1 MRIFFILLYCSITL
15 ISTKGALADSIKWTF
30 SNNNRMGG
38 INSAP
43 AIGPTGTIYIGS
55 KDGKLYAID
64 PVNPVIEKWIFP
76 AKGDVISIDSSP
88 AIGPDGAIYFGA
100 DDDRMYALNPDGS
113 CRWLNNNGSCGY
125 LTEGDIDSSPAIGL
139 DGTIYFGS
147 DDNRLYAL
155 NPDGSCRWLNNNGS
169 CGFLTQSNIDSS
181 PAISTEGIIYFGTD
195 DGTFYAITSD
205 GECVWKSPDDSCGFS
220 TGGAIKSSPSIGQD
234 GTIYFGS
241 DDNKFYALK
250 PDGSCKW
257 ITDDGSCKVFLA
269 GGSIKTAPA
278 IDVDG
283 TIYIGS
289 NDGNLYAINS
299 DNGTEKWR
307 TTFDSSPVESSP
319 VISNDGTIYFG
330 SLDGYLY
337 AVDPNTSGSQLW
349 SQPLNRPIRSAPTIA
364 PDGTIYV
371 GYFQGNTQ
379 FNSGRVFAI
388 NPTRRQKKWSFPGNA
403 GVDSIPV
410 VGQDGTIYFGSDD
423 TNLYA
428 VNSDGSEK
436 WIYTGADSQINSPP
450 VINSNVI
457 YFGSDNGTFFA
468 VEDRDSQ
475 GKKKWTFQTMG
486 SIDSSAA
493 ISSNGTIYFGSDD
506 GTMYAVT
513 SDGECAWENLDNS
526 CGFFTNG
533 SINSTPAIDNDEN
546 MIYFGSDDGRF
557 YGVDSEGNCQLFD
570 DSDNSCGL
578 LIGGKLDS
586 SPNISINDREEE
598 IIYFGSSNGNLYRF
612 NADTNILT
620 DIFSLGHGNEVFS
633 PKIGKD
639 GAIYFLSEDGKIYS
653 IFSDGRQKWD
663 IPFETGVNFST
674 SKDHFPTIGIHNVVY
689 ISSEDGKLYAIDA
702 DSGTEKW
709 VFSDSQG
716 NSITPSIVG
725 SDGTIY
731 IGSSNNFDSEILYAV
746 FPSQQGPWPTFLG
759 NFRHT
764 SEDTRNSPIISRT
777 ELFSSGFNEE
787 RPNWVWRSAPSGI
800 GGWFSYKA
808 INDNTPTWNWETKGV
823 ESGFFRFML
832 NGVLVN
838 DIQFPMPITSYAPTV
853 ELMDGGHIF
862 SVQECS
868 NQIANQCEE
877 GKWTNSS
884 WLAAWV
890 DTRPPLSI
898 TTVRRTE
905 TDATI
910 ELLCDDGASGT
921 GCDQSFYSIDG
932 GINFIEVVGSFSL
945 PINTSPDQIRYY
957 SIDVAGNQ
965 ESPLTLEGDFTV
977 LELENYFPSTNLSP
991 EAGLIITGRL
1001 TRLPPSTNVDLSN
1014 LSITL
1019 TIAPPGV
1026 TPDQCTQPT
1035 NDCTVSEVVTDFLG
1049 RFRFEF
1055 PQPSLFDR
1063 TGAYTLQA
1071 RFDGTVLLSASNAE
1085 VSSVLVGASAGYA
1098 VIVQGRLGN
1107 DSFDLA
1113 AHNKTTNRIYDA
1125 LRARGFAD
1133 DNIYY
1138 FNYNTTQ
1145 AGVDELPRKERIRW
1159 AIERWVVEQR
1169 NIAAVPAPFYLIMV
1183 DHGTPAID
1191 GGAPASFHVDTDEVI
1206 TSMELNDWLSTLESE
1221 LQSVGVQNERVV
1233 ILGACY
1239 SGGFID
1245 ELSANGRII
1254 ITSAAADEESYKG
1267 PEEIEADGTVIRSG
1281 EFFLEELFHKLRE
1294 GETLT
1299 QAFAAATEETELFT
1313 RRDDNL
1319 LDPSSPYRDNA
1330 VQHPLLDDN
1339 GDGEGSNIL
1348 VAGGDGTRARGLR
1361 LGVGVTPTTNASKQA
1376 YISQVTPPI
1385 SLVGNEDAATLFAKV
1400 QNNWRSG
1407 TPWVE
1412 VRKPT
1417 LQLNPRGTSSIQLD
1431 NSLQRFPLQTD
1442 ERSNTASA
1450 HWQETLKGVFTE
1462 PGRYDVIYFTR
1473 DSFTGAVSPVQRSVI
1488 YKRLSNT
1495 SPPEPFNLI
1504 SPSSGLVTLPAI
1516 FNWEPTRDANDGPI
1530 EYYLSMARDVNF
1542 TQPVYRSPPLT
1553 CSAFVVPRDQSSVLL
1568 RPGESFYWVVE
1579 AHGTGGGPVFSNKFK
1594 ITIADA
1600 NPIDAIVQGLVVS
1613 RQNQLQ
1619 PLSGA
1624 NINANL
1630 SIDPSSIIRSL
1641 GDGCYMVRLRQRGTA
1656 EFTSTK
1662 GGYCPESEFV
1672 GIVGQGEIINLNF
1685 EMMPVLLN
1693 NCQINNNSLPFFDNF
1708 E

>member
-1 MRIFFILLYCSITL
+1 MKKHYVINIISFLLLGWSSYSL
-15 ISTKGALADSIKWTF
+15 GESKDDEARLSTTP
-30 SNNNRMGG
+30 
-38 INSAP
+38 INSSV
-43 AIGPTGTIYIGS
+43 AIGPNGIIYVGS
-55 KDGKLYAID
+55 TDGKLYAL
-64 PVNPVIEKWIFP
+64 NPKNLSEIKWIFP
-76 AKGDVISIDSSP
+76 RNGTVISIDSSP
-88 AIGPDGAIYFGA
+88 AIGPDGTIYFGA
-100 DDDRMYALNPDGS
+100 DDHRFYALYPDGS
-113 CRWLNNNGSCGY
+113 CRWFHDDGLCGI
-125 LTEGDIDSSPAIGL
+125 LTGGDIDSSPAIDS
-139 DGTIYFGS
+139 DGTVYFGSDDHSLYAIKADGTCKWSTCGFATNGSIDSSPALGPDGAIYFGS

-155 NPDGSCRWLNNNGS
+155 NPDGSCRWFGDDGS
-169 CGFLTQSNIDSS
+169 CGILTGGDIDSS
-181 PAISTEGIIYFGTD
+181 PAISQDGILYVGSDDKRFYAIDTDNGDVKWSYPTDDLISSSPAIAANGTVYIGSGDSILYSFAPDSNIPKWIFTEAGSGIRSSPVIDSYGTVYFGSEDGRLYAVTADNGCKWSQLSNRCGLPLGGSLTAPPTISPDGTIYIGSDEGYIYAIDPNGSCRWPDPNGSDSCGFKPGGQAGDIIQSKPAISDDGTIFVGSFDNKIYAITPDMECAWPDGNLCGFLTGGNITSSPALSEDRKTVYAGSNDGRLYAIDSTTGECVWPDGNLCGFLTGERIDSSPTVDRNNIIYVGSDDNKLYAIFPDGTKKWDTGNIIGGDIDSSPVVGPDGSIYVGADDNKLYAIFPDNGTKKWDTGGKISGLVTAAPTIGEDGSIYVGAADGNFYAFRPDDGSCKWTNCSFSTDGERINSTAAIGTDDTIYFGTLNNKL
-195 DGTFYAITSD
+195 YALDT
-205 GECVWKSPDDSCGFS
+205 S
-220 TGGAIKSSPSIGQD
+220 TGIEKWNTENIVGGPINSSPTIGTD

-241 DDNKFYALK
+241 DDYFFYAIN
-250 PDGSCKW
+250 PDGSLKW
-257 ITDDGSCKVFLA
+257 RYEGEGKMYSPTISDSDGVIYV
-269 GGSIKTAPA
+269 GS
-278 IDVDG
+278 
-283 TIYIGS
+283 
-289 NDGNLYAINS
+289 S
-299 DNGTEKWR
+299 DNR
-307 TTFDSSPVESSP
+307 VYSFFPDSYPGNWLSFRHDTRNTGLSFSYSP
-319 VISNDGTIYFG
+319 VIS
-330 SLDGYLY
+330 SE
-337 AVDPNTSGSQLW
+337 
-349 SQPLNRPIRSAPTIA
+349 
-364 PDGTIYV
+364 
-371 GYFQGNTQ
+371 
-379 FNSGRVFAI
+379 
-388 NPTRRQKKWSFPGNA
+388 
-403 GVDSIPV
+403 SIP
-410 VGQDGTIYFGSDD
+410 
-423 TNLYA
+423 N
-428 VNSDGSEK
+428 
-436 WIYTGADSQINSPP
+436 
-450 VINSNVI
+450 
-457 YFGSDNGTFFA
+457 
-468 VEDRDSQ
+468 
-475 GKKKWTFQTMG
+475 
-486 SIDSSAA
+486 
-493 ISSNGTIYFGSDD
+493 
-506 GTMYAVT
+506 
-513 SDGECAWENLDNS
+513 
-526 CGFFTNG
+526 
-533 SINSTPAIDNDEN
+533 
-546 MIYFGSDDGRF
+546 
-557 YGVDSEGNCQLFD
+557 
-570 DSDNSCGL
+570 
-578 LIGGKLDS
+578 
-586 SPNISINDREEE
+586 
-598 IIYFGSSNGNLYRF
+598 NGNLLWTSHPIDKTWSQY
-612 NADTNILT
+612 AITN
-620 DIFSLGHGNEVFS
+620 
-633 PKIGKD
+633 
-639 GAIYFLSEDGKIYS
+639 
-653 IFSDGRQKWD
+653 
-663 IPFETGVNFST
+663 T
-674 SKDHFPTIGIHNVVY
+674 SKPILGWMPHSNPSSVFRYQLNTI
-689 ISSEDGKLYAIDA
+689 
-702 DSGTEKW
+702 
-709 VFSDSQG
+709 
-716 NSITPSIVG
+716 
-725 SDGTIY
+725 
-731 IGSSNNFDSEILYAV
+731 
-746 FPSQQGPWPTFLG
+746 
-759 NFRHT
+759 
-764 SEDTRNSPIISRT
+764 
-777 ELFSSGFNEE
+777 
-787 RPNWVWRSAPSGI
+787 
-800 GGWFSYKA
+800 
-808 INDNTPTWNWETKGV
+808 
-823 ESGFFRFML
+823 
-832 NGVLVN
+832 
-838 DIQFPMPITSYAPTV
+838 
-853 ELMDGGHIF
+853 
-862 SVQECS
+862 
-868 NQIANQCEE
+868 E
-877 GKWTNSS
+877 GNSS
-884 WLAAWV
+884 WIETQSTSFTPSTNLANGGYLFSLEECLNPMINACPENSWSNASWLAIWI
-890 DTRPPLSI
+890 DRNAPH
-898 TTVRRTE
+898 TTSNIDEVIGTHYF
-905 TDATI
+905 I
-910 ELLCDDGASGT
+910 ELNCNDDIGSGCIET
-921 GCDQSFYSIDG
+921 FYSIDG
-932 GINFIEVVGSFSL
+932 GRSYTPYVEPFSV
-945 PINTSPDQIRYY
+945 PENISPDQIRYY

-1594 ITIADA
+1594 ITIGDD
-1600 NPIDAIVQGLVVS
+1600 NSLDAIIQGLVYS
-1613 RQNQLQ
+1613 RQSRLQ

-1624 NINANL
+1624 NISSNL
-1630 SIDPSSIIRSL
+1630 PIDPSSIIRSL

-1656 EFTSTK
+1656 LITATK
-1662 GGYCPESEFV
+1662 GGYCEETSHSIE
-1672 GIVGQGEIINLNF
+1672 ITGQGQIETVNLGLTFALQNS
-1685 EMMPVLLN
+1685 
-1693 NCQINNNSLPFFDNF
+1693 CQSAATNLPFLDNF
-1708 E
+1708 ESN